1 MKLIGDLK
9 KKVEK
14 TSTKEEARETIAKA
28 GMLLDDDELE
38 QVSGG
43 ITEAG
48 NFWWCCGVMH
58 FKSETVCKKCGKPRN
73 GLNAG
78 SILPPP
84 PPPSPDSKAIVVDDN
99 CIA

>member
-14 TSTKEEARETIAKA
+14 TSTKEEAREAIANA

-43 ITEAG
+43 KTTASYWFC
-48 NFWWCCGVMH
+48 N
-58 FKSETVCKKCGKPRN
+58 CGKRNPGSATKCTRCNTPRYDDP
-73 GLNAG
+73 
-78 SILPPP
+78 IV
-84 PPPSPDSKAIVVDDN
+84 PDAPDWD
-99 CIA
+99 